1 MIGPISLL
9 VGLNILLVGV
19 LWWLPAGAEPSAL
32 PLLALEIPLLVAGLM
47 LLRGKFQR
55 YGIALVACVFIVGI
69 LLGFS
74 ELGAQWALGRG
85 LDLSADLPLLISVVH
100 LLEGAMGWGL
110 TLFVVLLSA
119 LVLLVLAVGL
129 TRGLAWSVQKG
140 RPAVGAGLLLLLG
153 GVWFGQQMLGGGL
166 LGVPLAAQVYNQAN
180 AVIAADQDRINF
192 TQTLQEHRKPTAAL
206 SRLKGR
212 DVVVAFVESYDAA
225 SADTASGIESMADR
239 LKADGL
245 GVATARYVSPISG
258 GQSWLAHATFLTG
271 LTINSQQ
278 RYEQFLEWG
287 GHSLITDFQ
296 RAGYQTAAVV
306 PAIVGD
312 WPEGTAWGFDAVFDA
327 ASIDYAGPRLGWA
340 TMPDQFTWHY
350 FSEQVREPAA
360 APLFTQIALISS
372 HAPWTP
378 VIELTDWSTI
388 GDGKGFSRWADAG
401 PSALSVWSNTETRQ
415 RYYSKSID
423 YALNAAIEWALCDLD
438 DGVLILMG
446 DHAPAP
452 LVDGKR
458 PSRSVPVHIITTDTS
473 LLAEFER
480 QGFEPGVM
488 AADKAI
494 GQFSDLRG
502 LLLEVF

>member
-1 MIGPISLL
+1 MIGPIVLL
-9 VGLNILLVGV
+9 LGLNALLVGV
-19 LWWLPAGAEPSAL
+19 LWWLPAGTETSAL

-55 YGIALVACVFIVGI
+55 YGIALVAWVFIVGI

-100 LLEGAMGWGL
+100 LLEGAMGWEL
-110 TLFVVLLSA
+110 TLFIVLLSA
-119 LVLLVLAVGL
+119 SVLLLLAVGL
-129 TRGLAWSVQKG
+129 ARGLTWSVQKG
-140 RPAVGAGLLLLLG
+140 RPALGAGLLLLLG
-153 GVWFGQQMLGGGL
+153 GSWFGQGMLGGGL
-166 LGVPLAAQVYNQAN
+166 LGAPLAAQVYNQAN
-180 AVIAADQDRINF
+180 AFVAADRDRVEF
-192 TQTLQEHRKPTAAL
+192 AKMLQQRTEPTIEL

-225 SADTASGIESMADR
+225 SADTTSGIELLSDR
-239 LKADGL
+239 LEAAGL

-258 GQSWLAHATFLTG
+258 GQSWLAHATFLSG

-287 GHSLITDFQ
+287 GHSLVNDFQ
-296 RAGYQTAAVV
+296 HAGYQTAAVV

-327 ASIDYAGPRLGWA
+327 GRIDYAGPRLGWA

-350 FSEQVREPAA
+350 FSEQVREAAA

-388 GDGKGFSRWADAG
+388 GDGEGFNRWADAG

-415 RYYSKSID
+415 SYYSKSIE
-423 YALNAAIEWALCDLD
+423 YALNAAIEWAVHDLD

-446 DHAPAP
+446 DHPPAP

-458 PSRSVPVHIITTDTS
+458 PSRSVPVHIITTDTT
-473 LLAEFER
+473 LLAKFEG